1 MSEPTTL
8 EEKKNNKNNSKKINW
23 LSFGINFASSLF
35 YLSSGIIVVSSISLY
50 TALVAESKILS
61 ILPDD
66 KISKRDVFTNITK
79 IYSGFPPSIKNI
91 YKTPLTIDADNNAF
105 IKSNPIL
112 DKLLDT
118 DFQLVHYLQEIIFSM
133 INKNYSFINVLYGL
147 AYKLP
152 ESVVL
157 CVFMY
162 LSPLIWFV
170 MFFVNMVLAGFYHLY
185 HLGDYFKTKSG
196 EGKDA
201 KWDGYKSYYSISS
214 WFFII
219 VYAFFAMF
227 PLIMTGLPGAVMLY
241 SFLSPLF
248 VEMTNKNTNKSYGF
262 TDFVID
268 MLSYKRQVIMFLLS
282 FTLLKV
288 VYINLGIYNAMSC
301 FVAIIGLALFTS
313 IYSQYIPPCMTKR
326 K

>member
-8 EEKKNNKNNSKKINW
+8 QEKKNNKNNSNKINW

-66 KISKRDVFTNITK
+66 KISKRDIFTNITK

-91 YKTPLTIDADNNAF
+91 YKTPLTVDGDTNAF

-112 DKLLDT
+112 DKLIDT

-133 INKNYSFINVLYGL
+133 INKNYSFINILYGL

-152 ESVVL
+152 ESFVF
-157 CVFMY
+157 CVSMY

-201 KWDGYKSYYSISS
+201 KWDGSKSYYSISS

-219 VYAFFAMF
+219 IYASFAMF
-227 PLIMTGLPGAVMLY
+227 PLIMTGLPGAVVLY

-282 FTLLKV
+282 LTLLKV
-288 VYINLGIYNAMSC
+288 VYINLGVYNAMSC
-301 FVAIIGLALFTS
+301 FVAIVGLALFTS
-313 IYSQYIPPCMTKR
+313 IYSQYIPPCITKR

>member
-8 EEKKNNKNNSKKINW
+8 EEKKNNKNSSNKINW
-23 LSFGINFASSLF
+23 GAFGVNLASSLF
-35 YLSSGIIVVSSISLY
+35 YLSSGIIIVSSVSLY
-50 TALVAESKILS
+50 TALVAESNILS

-66 KISKRDVFTNITK
+66 KISKRDIFTNITK

-91 YKTPLTIDADNNAF
+91 YKTPLTVDADTNSF
-105 IKSNPIL
+105 IKSNSIL

-133 INKNYSFINVLYGL
+133 INKNYSIINILYGL
-147 AYKLP
+147 MYKLP
-152 ESVVL
+152 ESLVL
-157 CVFMY
+157 WLSMY
-162 LSPLIWFV
+162 LSPLIWFL
-170 MFFVNMVLAGFYHLY
+170 MFFVNMGLAGFYHLY

-201 KWDGYKSYYSISS
+201 KWNGFKSYYSIST

-219 VYAFFAMF
+219 MYMMFAMF
-227 PLIMTGLPGAVMLY
+227 PLIMSALPGAVMLY
-241 SFLSPLF
+241 SFLSPLW

-262 TDFVID
+262 TDFLTD
-268 MLSYKRQVIMFLLS
+268 MISYKRQVIMWLIS

-288 VYINLGIYNAMSC
+288 VYINLGVYNAMSC
-301 FVAIIGLALFTS
+301 FVAIVGLALFTS
-313 IYSQYIPPCMTKR
+313 IYSQYIPPCISKR